1 MKKLSFVLFIIFIY
15 GCDESKNLIQPK
27 EGKALDITQ
36 TYDTLEYLNFFRKNS
51 GLVELSK
58 NERLSQA
65 AYNHA
70 LYSSFHKK
78 AGHDEV
84 KEAYFTGKTPSNRAF
99 NVGYNSSF
107 VGENIA
113 YKNNFKSSIDILFT
127 AIYHRFNFLSFDK
140 NEVGFSIQHNGDF
153 SSAVF
158 VLGNKGL
165 NELCSQNQSFKYGK
179 FYTNICKNKSL
190 RIKENDYKKAM
201 NFANSDII
209 IFPYQNAQNIP
220 IAFSGETPD
229 PMPSC
234 KITANPISV
243 QFKPSSKKIQLV
255 SFKIFSKNKELEN
268 TKIITKTNDIN
279 KHFSEF
285 EFALFPLDVFDFN
298 TTYTAVFEYKEN
310 KIHKKIKWNFTTNT
324 PKFPYFIANSNENL
338 ALEPD
343 IYYNIF
349 LKPKH
354 CNDLLSKFSIISKNH
369 SNFQYSADGANM
381 LKVKLNGYKNDNVII
396 ESNEKRI
403 NLILQ
408 KSSEILQTDFKKHF
422 IIAAALLILA
432 YFIARKKY

>member
-1 MKKLSFVLFIIFIY
+1 MKKLSFILFIFFIC
-15 GCDESKNLIQPK
+15 GCYENKNLTYPK

-36 TYDTLEYLNFFRKNS
+36 TYDTLEYLNSFRKNS
-51 GLVELSK
+51 GLVEFFQ

-78 AGHDEV
+78 SGHGEK
-84 KEAYFTGKTPSNRAF
+84 KEAYFAGENPSTRAL
-99 NVGYNSSF
+99 NAGYNTSF
-107 VGENIA
+107 VSENIA
-113 YKNNFKSSIDILFT
+113 YKNDLKTSIDVLFT

-140 NEVGFSIQHNGDF
+140 NEVGFSIQHNDDF

-158 VLGNKGL
+158 VLGNRGL
-165 NELCSQNQSFKYGK
+165 NRLCGERQSFKFGK
-179 FYTNICKNKSL
+179 FYTNICKNKNL

-201 NFANSDII
+201 SLANSDII
-209 IFPYQNAQNIP
+209 IFPYKNAENVP
-220 IAFSGETPD
+220 VAFSGETPD

-243 QFKPSSKKIQLV
+243 QFKPSSKEIKLV
-255 SFKIFSKNKELEN
+255 SFKIFSKDKELKN
-268 TKIITKTNDIN
+268 TRIITKSNDIN
-279 KHFSEF
+279 KHFSKF
-285 EFALFPLDVFDFN
+285 EFALFSLDVFDFN

-310 KIHKKIKWNFTTNT
+310 KINKKIQWSFTTNT

-338 ALEPD
+338 ALEPNT
-343 IYYNIF
+343 YYNIF

-354 CNDLLSKFSIISKNH
+354 CNDLLNKISITSKNH
-369 SNFQYSADGANM
+369 SNFQYSTDGANM

-396 ESNEKRI
+396 KSNEKRL

-408 KSSEILQTDFKKHF
+408 KSSENLQTNFKKHF
-422 IIAAALLILA
+422 AIAAVLLILA
-432 YFIARKKY
+432 YFIARKKS